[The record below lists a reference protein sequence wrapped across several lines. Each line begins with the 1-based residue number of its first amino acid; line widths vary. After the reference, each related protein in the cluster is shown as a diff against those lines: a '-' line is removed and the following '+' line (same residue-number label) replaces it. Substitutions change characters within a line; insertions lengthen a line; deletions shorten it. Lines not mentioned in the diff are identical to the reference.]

1 MPAGLGEFAKNW
13 RETVLV
19 IDFLHPPAMLPDA
32 GEVSEEFTFSGAWR
46 MSLAARSAL
55 ETALNGFLKLLLML
69 FIYLPALLYR
79 WNIKASS
86 WLWGPVAFVLRPVVW
101 SQEAMR
107 SKTAFWTTWALQS
120 VLVSGVLLGA
130 AWLAIPYLPADL
142 IADLPHGLQ
151 TWSARWPAPELGV
164 RYALLALTL
173 VSLVALLWAAY
184 RMRAAHAKALEG
196 AGDFH
201 KGYDD
206 VLKAEFTRLA
216 EPVRLLLRWNLA
228 VMALTIWTFALW
240 WSLKQWPN
248 ELDGAVWEWIRPFL

>member
-1 MPAGLGEFAKNW
+1 M
-13 RETVLV
+13 
-19 IDFLHPPAMLPDA
+19 
-32 GEVSEEFTFSGAWR
+32 
-46 MSLAARSAL
+46 
-55 ETALNGFLKLLLML
+55 
-69 FIYLPALLYR
+69 
-79 WNIKASS
+79 
-86 WLWGPVAFVLRPVVW
+86 AFVLRPVAWVN
-101 SQEAMR
+101 QEAMR

-130 AWLAIPYLPADL
+130 AWLAMPYLPADL
-142 IADLPHGLQ
+142 TADLPHGLQ

-201 KGYDD
+201 NGYNEA
-206 VLKAEFTRLA
+206 LKAEFTRLA